1 MAIDPRTAG
10 FRSPRAEDYPE
21 LAGYSRADAYRDAMG
36 GGGLYLA
43 ARMTR
48 SMDLHPGDVVLDLG
62 CGKGESSIF
71 LASRFG
77 VKVVAVDL
85 WTEAAYLA
93 SKMAAR
99 GHRLDV
105 VPLNLDATGRLPF
118 ADGYFDSVFC
128 MNSLSFYGGSTDFLG
143 HLLRHLKPD
152 GVFSV
157 GMETL
162 NADFTPEQLA
172 HPPAVYSY
180 QLPGGGDV
188 WEGDFLRMETPNWW
202 ERLFRES
209 GLLDVVRFGELEDAT
224 VLYEDL
230 VLHNLEHG
238 LEPEDT
244 EHCIE
249 QILWGRRN
257 RPAKTLFAL
266 AARKKE

>member
-1 MAIDPRTAG
+1 LGIDPRTAG

-48 SMDLHPGDVVLDLG
+48 LMDLHPGDVVLDLG
-62 CGKGESSIF
+62 CGKGESPIF
-71 LASRFG
+71 LANRFG

-99 GHRLDV
+99 DHRLDV
-105 VPLNLDATGRLPF
+105 VPLNLDATGPLPF

-128 MNSLSFYGGSTDFLG
+128 M
-143 HLLRHLKPD
+143 
-152 GVFSV
+152 
-157 GMETL
+157 
-162 NADFTPEQLA
+162 
-172 HPPAVYSY
+172 
-180 QLPGGGDV
+180 LPGGGDV
-188 WEGDFLRMETPNWW
+188 WEGDFLRMKTPAWW

-209 GLLDVVRFGELEDAT
+209 GLLDVIQFGELEDAA

-238 LEPEDT
+238 LELEDT